1 MKLSEASV
9 KKHAPS
15 PQKYI
20 QTIFPNV
27 VPMLLKSILEWH
39 LYNLFESRFREIV
52 RWGFLDSPLQY
63 ER

>member
-39 LYNLFESRFREIV
+39 FYNLFESRFREIV
-52 RWGFLDSPLQY
+52 RWGFLDSPLQ
-63 ER
+63 